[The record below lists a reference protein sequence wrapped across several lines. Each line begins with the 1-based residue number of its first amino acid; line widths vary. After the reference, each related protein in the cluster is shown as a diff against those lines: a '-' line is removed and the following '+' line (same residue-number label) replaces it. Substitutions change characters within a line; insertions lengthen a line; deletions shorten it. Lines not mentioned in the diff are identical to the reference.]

1 MYYFSDWT
9 FLLLIPAMIL
19 AFYAQFKVS
28 ATYEKFSKIR
38 SASGISGAQ
47 LGRDLL
53 DRNNLG
59 NIKVSPTTGKMTDN
73 YDPRDKSL
81 NLSEGV
87 FDSSSVAALGIVA
100 HEVGH
105 AVQDANAYFPIK
117 IRSSIVPISNFGS
130 TLSIPL
136 FFLGLIMSYGPLMD
150 AGIVLFSLAVAFTVI
165 TLPVEFNAS
174 KRAVSM
180 LESSGYMPAEEISMA
195 KKVLNAA
202 ALTYVAATAMA
213 LMQLLRLIALRGSR
227 ND

>member
-1 MYYFSDWT
+1 MYYFSDYT
-9 FLLLIPAMIL
+9 FILLIPAMIF

-28 ATYEKFSKIR
+28 STYDKFSKIR

-53 DRNNLG
+53 DRNDLG
-59 NIKVSPTTGKMTDN
+59 NITVNPTTGKMTDN
-73 YDPRDKSL
+73 YDPRNKSL

-180 LESSGYMPAEEISMA
+180 LESSGYMPAEEITMA

>member
-1 MYYFSDWT
+1 MYYFSDYT
-9 FLLLIPAMIL
+9 FILLIPAMIF

-28 ATYEKFSKIR
+28 STYEKFSKIR

-53 DRNNLG
+53 DRNDLG
-59 NIKVSPTTGKMTDN
+59 NITVSPTAGKMTDN
-73 YDPRDKSL
+73 YDPRNKSL